1 MTTEI
6 SPELAAK
13 LENLFAWLRGRA
25 CAIAFSGGV
34 DSVTLAKI
42 LMIAFDRNLLTVA
55 PVGYFA
61 ESATSTSLERFEAR
75 RIADEIGLKLHTI
88 ESSEFNDPR
97 FVENNPKR
105 CYWCKRI
112 RFSALKEL
120 AQRELDASKR
130 IEITLVDGSN
140 ADDTGDYRPGI
151 QAAREVG
158 VASPLAEA
166 EITKEEIRLLAARWN
181 LSVAQKPSTPC
192 LATRIAYGI
201 PLANDVLR
209 RVEAAELAI
218 RAFGAST
225 CRARVDSYDSV
236 RIETPEEEIDRFLNA
251 ESRRRLVADMRA
263 IGFSFVSLDL
273 EGFQSGKN
281 NRTITNQ
288 K

>member
-25 CAIAFSGGV
+25 SAIAFSGGV

-105 CYWCKRI
+105 CYWCNY
-112 RFSALKEL
+112 FCY
-120 AQRELDASKR
+120 
-130 IEITLVDGSN
+130 T
-140 ADDTGDYRPGI
+140 
-151 QAAREVG
+151 
-158 VASPLAEA
+158 
-166 EITKEEIRLLAARWN
+166 
-181 LSVAQKPSTPC
+181 
-192 LATRIAYGI
+192 
-201 PLANDVLR
+201 
-209 RVEAAELAI
+209 
-218 RAFGAST
+218 
-225 CRARVDSYDSV
+225 
-236 RIETPEEEIDRFLNA
+236 
-251 ESRRRLVADMRA
+251 
-263 IGFSFVSLDL
+263 
-273 EGFQSGKN
+273 
-281 NRTITNQ
+281 
-288 K
+288 